1 MQYQIQ
7 QFLPLIEQAISKLPV
22 PEVPASLYDPVRYFM
37 KLPGKRIR
45 PVFVLQALELFRKP
59 MPEDAKAALCTEL
72 FHNFSLVHDDIM
84 DKADLRRGFETVH
97 KKWNEPTAIL
107 SGDALLVMAY
117 DALMHAGLTDLRPLL
132 RSFNNMAL
140 AVCEGQQLDM
150 DFSEMRQVSMAE
162 YLDMIDRKTAALI
175 AFSFGLGGFLGGA
188 SEEDSLI
195 LERFGMA
202 MGRCFQLRDDY
213 LDLFGDEKITGK
225 KRGGD
230 IGNFKLSHP
239 VLESMNDPDA
249 GTFLS
254 MWTNRSLDPEVRIQ
268 AILKWMENARIAERC
283 NAFLIQEMDAGISL
297 LSEVKNKNQ
306 EAAERIILLCRELA
320 FREK

>member
-7 QFLPLIEQAISKLPV
+7 QFLPLIEQAIIELPI
-22 PEVPASLYDPVRYFM
+22 PATPASLYDPVRYFM

-45 PVFVLQALELFRKP
+45 PVFVLQALELFRNP
-59 MPEDAKAALCTEL
+59 RQEDARAALCTEL

-132 RSFNNMAL
+132 RSFNAMAL

-150 DFSEMRQVSMAE
+150 DFSELRQVSMPE

-175 AFSFGLGGFLGGA
+175 AFSFGLGAFLGGA
-188 SEEDSLI
+188 PEEDRHT
-195 LERFGMA
+195 LECFGMA

-239 VLESMNDPDA
+239 VLESMNDADA
-249 GTFLS
+249 GTFLAMWNNKS
-254 MWTNRSLDPEVRIQ
+254 MDADLRIK
-268 AILKWMENARIAERC
+268 AILNWMEDTGIPERC
-283 NAFLIQEMDAGISL
+283 NAFLNQEMDAGIRM
-297 LSEVKNKNQ
+297 LSQVKFNNS
-306 EAAERIILLCRELA
+306 EASDRIIQLCRELA
-320 FREK
+320 FRDK

>member
-7 QFLPLIEQAISKLPV
+7 QFLPLIEQALQEMPV
-22 PEVPASLYDPVRYFM
+22 PETPASLYDPVRYFM

-45 PVFVLQALELFRKP
+45 PVFVLQALELFREP
-59 MPEDAKAALCTEL
+59 RPEDAKTALCTEL

-84 DKADLRRGFETVH
+84 DKADLRRGFQTVH

-117 DALMHAGLTDLRPLL
+117 DALMHAELRDLRPLL
-132 RSFNNMAL
+132 KSFNEMAL

-150 DFSEMRQVSMAE
+150 DFSEQSRVSMSE

-175 AFSFGLGGFLGGA
+175 AFSFGLGGFLGEA
-188 SEEDSLI
+188 SEEDNLI
-195 LERFGMA
+195 LQQFGMA

-249 GTFLS
+249 GTFLA
-254 MWTNRSLDPEVRIQ
+254 MWNNKSIDADLRLK
-268 AILKWMENARIAERC
+268 AILNWMEDAGIPERC
-283 NAFLIQEMDAGISL
+283 NAFLNQEMNAGISL
-297 LSEVKNKNQ
+297 LARVKNKNQ
-306 EAAERIILLCRELA
+306 EAANRIIFLCRELA

>member
-7 QFLPLIEQAISKLPV
+7 QFLPLIEQAISELPV
-22 PEVPASLYDPVRYFM
+22 PETPKSLYDPVRYFM

-117 DALMHAGLTDLRPLL
+117 EALMHASLTDLRPLL
-132 RSFNNMAL
+132 RSFNNMSL

-150 DFSEMRQVSMAE
+150 DFSEQSRVSMPE

-230 IGNFKLSHP
+230 IGNYKLSHP

-249 GTFLS
+249 STFLS
-254 MWTNRSLDPEVRIQ
+254 MWNNKTMDAELRIK
-268 AILKWMENARIAERC
+268 AILKWMEEVGIPERC

-297 LSEVKNKNQ
+297 LSQVKSKNQ
-306 EAAERIILLCRELA
+306 DAADRIILLCRELA